1 MPLDAGHSPK
11 NNRPWLKCI
20 VSNWPG
26 TIQVDILP
34 SGSTTKTSSIYRSKK
49 MSLLCSTVNKWIMW
63 KTRDL
68 LFHTP
73 CSSRTSSLLASSW
86 QQDCAKSSGPYIATQ
101 SNAIRCH
108 QQRPPRPANSH
119 SWLQN
124 LSTALLFFLVLSTL
138 FFGGGPDRF
147 LLLFLLLCIII
158 WTPFRLRN
166 RLNFGLLQLTWLGSS
181 LSLGLGLGLGLRLH
195 CPGNERLGMLG
206 FHRRAGFNI

>member
-26 TIQVDILP
+26 TIQFDILP

-86 QQDCAKSSGPYIATQ
+86 QQDCAKSSGPYTATQ

-124 LSTALLFFLVLSTL
+124 LSTALLFFSCPFDS
-138 FFGGGPDRF
+138 FFWGGGP
-147 LLLFLLLCIII
+147 
-158 WTPFRLRN
+158 T
-166 RLNFGLLQLTWLGSS
+166 GSS
-181 LSLGLGLGLGLRLH
+181 SSSSSSASSVEPPSDSGTGSTLAFFSLRDLEAALALDLGLGLAS
-195 CPGNERLGMLG
+195 G
-206 FHRRAGFNI
+206 FTALAMKDWEC